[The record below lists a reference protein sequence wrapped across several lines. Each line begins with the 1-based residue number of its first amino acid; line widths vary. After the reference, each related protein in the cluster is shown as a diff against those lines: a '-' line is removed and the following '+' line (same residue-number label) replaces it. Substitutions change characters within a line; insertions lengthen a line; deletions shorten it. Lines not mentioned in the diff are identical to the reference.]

1 MVQKRPFDDE
11 ELYEISSKYHKL
23 LEHNNHLI
31 SFLEFVPLDDSL
43 QKPHVPGEGELLKN
57 KTEGHLGS
65 TWIFGG

>member
-11 ELYEISSKYHKL
+11 EFYEISSKHPKL

-43 QKPHVPGEGELLKN
+43 QKPHFPGKKEL
-57 KTEGHLGS
+57 
-65 TWIFGG
+65 I